1 MTLSEINLLVF
12 LLYIKSR
19 ADHAD
24 RYIQN
29 STNNNIIEKPKKK
42 GSWREE
48 MSTRNLFSKGTPSS
62 SSSSNPSAQ
71 ARQAPEEKPTN
82 AQNVLFRGKDKNT
95 TTTSTN
101 SSSTVVGNS
110 STTNS
115 KDMFYNREKDVS
127 SGRSGKDWSSSAKI
141 HNIERPSPQDVFQ
154 RK

>member
-1 MTLSEINLLVF
+1 
-12 LLYIKSR
+12 
-19 ADHAD
+19 
-24 RYIQN
+24 
-29 STNNNIIEKPKKK
+29 
-42 GSWREE
+42 
-48 MSTRNLFSKGTPSS
+48 MSTRNLFSKGTQSS

-115 KDMFYNREKDVS
+115 KDIFYNREKDVS

>member
-1 MTLSEINLLVF
+1 
-12 LLYIKSR
+12 
-19 ADHAD
+19 
-24 RYIQN
+24 
-29 STNNNIIEKPKKK
+29 
-42 GSWREE
+42 
-48 MSTRNLFSKGTPSS
+48 MSTRDLFSKGTP
-62 SSSSNPSAQ
+62 SSSNPSAQ
-71 ARQAPEEKPTN
+71 ARQAPEEKATN

-115 KDMFYNREKDVS
+115 KDIFYNREKDVS
-127 SGRSGKDWSSSAKI
+127 SGRSSAKI